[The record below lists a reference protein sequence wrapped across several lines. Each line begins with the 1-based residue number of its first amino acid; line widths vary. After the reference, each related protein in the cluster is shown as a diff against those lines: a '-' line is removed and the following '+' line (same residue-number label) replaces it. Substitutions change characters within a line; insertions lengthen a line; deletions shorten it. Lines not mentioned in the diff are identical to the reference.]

1 MKEDSSIVSLSN
13 RKILKLSGVKDIGKF
28 DDNNTIVFT
37 NLGKMKV
44 IGSNLKIGKFCVETG
59 NLVLTG
65 KFDSISYLNSSDSK
79 GFWKNLFK

>member
-1 MKEDSSIVSLSN
+1 MHKWENFMKEDSSIVSLSN

-44 IGSNLKIGKFCVETG
+44 IGSN
-59 NLVLTG
+59 
-65 KFDSISYLNSSDSK
+65 
-79 GFWKNLFK
+79 